1 MGSVNHRLTVALAG
15 TSGPSFSLHAFSHT
29 GSSEPWR
36 KWRGQLLGGGFAAVP
51 RYPFAAFVGSGCVC
65 KHSQALSFG
74 LFFGARFSF
83 DVKQDVCVN

>member
-1 MGSVNHRLTVALAG
+1 MVPKYPLAV
-15 TSGPSFSLHAFSHT
+15 L
-29 GSSEPWR
+29 
-36 KWRGQLLGGGFAAVP
+36 
-51 RYPFAAFVGSGCVC
+51 VGSGCVC